1 MLSQLLPARKK
12 NLLHRFC
19 QFQLMTKKMKKIPD
33 HIQYYQQL
41 YKESDALE
49 KKVIL
54 TLLDQSFSKNDIKT
68 FNCIK
73 YRIDLA
79 RKWRDTDQG
88 KGLHIPGKK
97 KFIRHRLDLKSI
109 FSGFHIWWWYA
120 VVFSGRR
127 CCLWCKHD
135 SGEEQKIVYAILT
148 TKLSHA
154 IAF

>member
-49 KKVIL
+49 KMVIL

-97 KFIRHRLDLKSI
+97 KFIRHRLDLKSEYFLDFI
-109 FSGFHIWWWYA
+109 FSGGMLWYL
-120 VVFSGRR
+120 VVE
-127 CCLWCKHD
+127 D
-135 SGEEQKIVYAILT
+135 VVYGVSMILVKNK
-148 TKLSHA
+148 KLSMQS
-154 IAF
+154 